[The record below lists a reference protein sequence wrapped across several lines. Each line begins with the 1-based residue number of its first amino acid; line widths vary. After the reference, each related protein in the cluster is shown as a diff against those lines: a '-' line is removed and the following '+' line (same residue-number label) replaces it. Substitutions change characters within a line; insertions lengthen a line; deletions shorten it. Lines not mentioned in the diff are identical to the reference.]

1 MTSNAN
7 TQTKTDAA
15 DDGVRAVAVCERVPD
30 SNGAVAAHNPVSD
43 DAALLSIIERAARD
57 PSVDLDKMERLFAMK
72 ERMEDRRSS
81 AAFNEAM
88 AAAQA
93 EIVPVAKN
101 RKNEHTGARYADLH
115 AIADVALPIVH
126 KHGFG
131 LSFSQAASAVPGCI
145 GVVCRVTHAG
155 GHSETYQFDIPTDSA
170 GAQGKVNKTATQALG
185 STLTYGRRYAVVNVF
200 NIAITDSDGNSSAQS
215 TSTPV
220 TEQEFSEFR
229 KALAAKRVAEGA
241 VCEMFSV
248 ESLEDL
254 TRKQFGDAV
263 KRLEKTKARPQ

>member
-1 MTSNAN
+1 MDNNA
-7 TQTKTDAA
+7 TQEITASPNGISHLSDSERPA
-15 DDGVRAVAVCERVPD
+15 DRGRSVASVGAMND
-30 SNGAVAAHNPVSD
+30 SGAMISM
-43 DAALLSIIERAARD
+43 IERAARD